1 LDKSLKNKNKQAFIN
16 VISFSRNTYYFY
28 IMPIIDPKLKEK
40 IPALLRNKFFLL
52 ILGYFI
58 YWAFFSQNT
67 MYAQFKLAMQL
78 RELEKEEAYYS
89 QEIFKIK
96 KEKEELFSGIGKMEK
111 FAREHY
117 WMKNDSEDL
126 YIFMEEAEKK

>member
-1 LDKSLKNKNKQAFIN
+1 
-16 VISFSRNTYYFY
+16 
-28 IMPIIDPKLKEK
+28 MPIIDPKLKEK

-96 KEKEELFSGIGKMEK
+96 K
-111 FAREHY
+111 
-117 WMKNDSEDL
+117 
-126 YIFMEEAEKK
+126 